1 LRTQWTGGAARFTVT
16 VRERKR
22 NEEHGMKLYDAAW
35 APSPRRVRIYLAE
48 KGIEVERVQIDLRS
62 NEQLS
67 DAYLAINP
75 RGAVPALELDD
86 GEVIT
91 ESAAIC
97 RYFEATTPEPPLF
110 GTTPIEIARI
120 ESWTRRIESD
130 GYVAAAYAFRNS
142 VPALKDRGVSG
153 KWPPIAQIPELATRG
168 AVMWKA
174 FIKGLDGHLADRD
187 WIAGDTY
194 SFADITALVT
204 VDFAA
209 RSKLDVMGCSHIGR
223 WHQAASARPSAQA

>member
-1 LRTQWTGGAARFTVT
+1 
-16 VRERKR
+16 
-22 NEEHGMKLYDAAW
+22 MKLYDAAW

-48 KGIEVERVQIDLRS
+48 KGIEIERVPVDLRRD
-62 NEQLS
+62 EQLS

-97 RYFEATTPEPPLF
+97 RYFEAANPEPPLF
-110 GTTPIEIARI
+110 GATPIAIARI

-142 VPALKDRGVSG
+142 LPAFKDRGVTG
-153 KWPPIAQIPELATRG
+153 KWPPIPQIPELATRG

-174 FIKGLDGHLADRD
+174 FAEGLDGHLADSE
-187 WIAGDTY
+187 WIAGDRY
-194 SFADITALVT
+194 SFADVTALVT
-204 VDFAA
+204 IDFAA
-209 RSKLDVMGCSHIGR
+209 RAKLDIDGCSHIGR
-223 WHQAASARPSAQA
+223 WYEAASARPSAAA

>member
-1 LRTQWTGGAARFTVT
+1 
-16 VRERKR
+16 
-22 NEEHGMKLYDAAW
+22 MKLYDAAW

-48 KGIEVERVQIDLRS
+48 KGIEIERVPIDLKRD
-62 NEQLS
+62 EQLS

-97 RYFEATTPEPPLF
+97 RYFEALHPEPPLF
-110 GTTPIEIARI
+110 GATPIEIARI

-142 VPALKDRGVSG
+142 LPAFKDRGVTG
-153 KWPPIAQIPELATRG
+153 KWPPIPQIPELATRG

-174 FIKGLDGHLADRD
+174 FVEGLDEHLGHNA
-187 WIAGDTY
+187 WIAGDAY
-194 SFADITALVT
+194 SFADVTALVT

-209 RSKLDVMGCSHIGR
+209 KAGLDVHGCGHIGR
-223 WHQAASARPSAQA
+223 WREAASARPSAAA

>member
-1 LRTQWTGGAARFTVT
+1 
-16 VRERKR
+16 
-22 NEEHGMKLYDAAW
+22 MKLYDSAW

-48 KGIEVERVQIDLRS
+48 KKIEVERVDVDLRRD
-62 NEQLS
+62 EQLG
-67 DAYLAINP
+67 DTYLAVNP

-97 RYFEATTPEPPLF
+97 RYFEALHPAPPLF
-110 GTTPIEIARI
+110 GDNALGIART

-130 GYVAAAYAFRNS
+130 GYAAAVYAFRNT
-142 VPALKDRGVSG
+142 VPGLKDRAAPG

-174 FIKGLDGHLADRD
+174 FVEGLDARLGASE

-209 RSKLDVMGCSHIGR
+209 RAKLDIDSCTHIGR
-223 WHQAASARPSAQA
+223 WHKAASARPSASA

>member
-1 LRTQWTGGAARFTVT
+1 
-16 VRERKR
+16 
-22 NEEHGMKLYDAAW
+22 MKLYDAAW

-48 KGIEVERVQIDLRS
+48 KGIEVERVMIDLRAD
-62 NEQLS
+62 EHLG
-67 DAYLAINP
+67 DAYLDINP

-97 RYFEATTPEPPLF
+97 RYFEALHPAPPLF
-110 GTTPIEIARI
+110 GASPIEIARI
-120 ESWTRRIESD
+120 ESWTRRVESD
-130 GYVAAAYAFRNS
+130 GYIAAVYAFRNS
-142 VPALKDRGVSG
+142 IPQLKDRGVAG
-153 KWPPIAQIPELATRG
+153 KWPPIPQIPDLATRG

-174 FIKGLDGHLADRD
+174 FVEGLDGHLADQP
-187 WIAGDTY
+187 WIAGDAY

-209 RSKLDVMGCSHIGR
+209 TADHAVHNCGHIGR
-223 WHQAASARPSAQA
+223 WHQAASARPSEGA

>member
-1 LRTQWTGGAARFTVT
+1 
-16 VRERKR
+16 
-22 NEEHGMKLYDAAW
+22 MKLYDAAW

-48 KGIEVERVQIDLRS
+48 KGIEVERVPIDLRQ

-97 RYFEATTPEPPLF
+97 RYFEAATPEPPLF
-110 GTTPIEIARI
+110 GTTPVEIARI

-130 GYVAAAYAFRNS
+130 GYAAAAYAFRNS
-142 VPALKDRGVSG
+142 LPALKDRGVSG
-153 KWPPIAQIPELATRG
+153 KWPPIPQIPELATRG

-174 FIKGLDGHLADRD
+174 FVEGLEEHLEGRT
-187 WIAGDTY
+187 WIASDAY
-194 SFADITALVT
+194 SFADVTALVT
-204 VDFAA
+204 IDFAA
-209 RSKLDVMGCSHIGR
+209 KAGLDIHGCGRVAR
-223 WHQAASARPSAQA
+223 WHETVSARPSARA